1 MLREA
6 VVHALLAHLGTRQA
20 VKALEA
26 LEGRTGH
33 TQKGPNAA
41 KGVIE
46 TYGEYLSESFEA
58 MWDALMI
65 RLARPP

>member
-33 TQKGPNAA
+33 TQKGNQPIP
-41 KGVIE
+41 VHP
-46 TYGEYLSESFEA
+46 YPFV
-58 MWDALMI
+58 D
-65 RLARPP
+65 